1 MKYDQGFIN
10 LSQVV
15 INSLKE
21 GINKGSY
28 FCFRDPSE
36 AKQLIR
42 VLDLFCDIELKYIQV
57 SFYND
62 PEKDQTI
69 TLRVFDKP
77 LGSDKN
83 LIEYLDQEIKD
94 YIDNLKIT
102 NTPENLRLLVRD
114 NFF

>member
-36 AKQLIR
+36 AKQLI
-42 VLDLFCDIELKYIQV
+42 
-57 SFYND
+57 
-62 PEKDQTI
+62 
-69 TLRVFDKP
+69 
-77 LGSDKN
+77 
-83 LIEYLDQEIKD
+83 
-94 YIDNLKIT
+94 
-102 NTPENLRLLVRD
+102 
-114 NFF
+114 